1 MNTQFDAKHH
11 PAKYSSGNDRII
23 RQSRGLR
30 NAYSESTTTLMSLR
44 AISSI
49 EVGSRG
55 IRVGYSQLQ
64 NPLLQAARDAE

>member
-1 MNTQFDAKHH
+1 
-11 PAKYSSGNDRII
+11 
-23 RQSRGLR
+23 
-30 NAYSESTTTLMSLR
+30 MSLR